1 MLTPSLVTCDA
12 RDNAAWPSCG
22 GFCCGCLVDCMHA
35 GHSRSR
41 LLRGA
46 WRGVDAFVVMSMALV
61 LHATWWLC
69 LQLTGACLLPQ
80 LLGVPPTATN
90 REIKRAYRKK
100 ALELHP
106 DKLGREV
113 TEEDEQAFIDV
124 VKAYEVLS
132 DADQRRRYDAYGPEV
147 GGACVA
153 VAVWGLLT

>member
-1 MLTPSLVTCDA
+1 M
-12 RDNAAWPSCG
+12 
-22 GFCCGCLVDCMHA
+22 
-35 GHSRSR
+35 
-41 LLRGA
+41 
-46 WRGVDAFVVMSMALV
+46 
-61 LHATWWLC
+61 
-69 LQLTGACLLPQ
+69 LPQ

-132 DADQRRRYDAYGPEV
+132 DADQRRR
-147 GGACVA
+147 GGQGISALVTLA
-153 VAVWGLLT
+153 